1 MHSHVGFLACVI
13 LFSKKKREMLLL
25 IWLTLVQINQAN
37 MGIGREYVNKV
48 RDMDA
53 DEKQELMKVF
63 DNLLGEKIVL
73 EILV

>member
-1 MHSHVGFLACVI
+1 
-13 LFSKKKREMLLL
+13 MLLL

-63 DNLLGEKIVL
+63 DNLLGEKVVL

>member
-1 MHSHVGFLACVI
+1 MHSHVVFLACVI
-13 LFSKKKREMLLL
+13 LFSKKREMLLL

-63 DNLLGEKIVL
+63 DNLLGKKIVL

>member
-1 MHSHVGFLACVI
+1 MCDFTLE
-13 LFSKKKREMLLL
+13 KKREMLLL

-63 DNLLGEKIVL
+63 DNLLGEKVVL